1 MRKRHTRQSALIA
14 ERNAKFPS
22 NPTEA
27 GQYTAENVMQS
38 EDHPEDIRLTN

>member
-22 NPTEA
+22 NLTEA
-27 GQYTAENVMQS
+27 GQFTAENVMQS
-38 EDHPEDIRLTN
+38 EDHPEDIRFTN